1 MLFSQGSACEIIYST
16 SITIGKLMSIS
27 VHGCLRK
34 HTQIMG
40 TITLSIIKICTFS
53 EKSRNKLGQLS
64 EWIGKAQVSTK
75 EGVTE

>member
-1 MLFSQGSACEIIYST
+1 ME
-16 SITIGKLMSIS
+16 TIS
-27 VHGCLRK
+27 
-34 HTQIMG
+34 
-40 TITLSIIKICTFS
+40 LSIIKICTFS